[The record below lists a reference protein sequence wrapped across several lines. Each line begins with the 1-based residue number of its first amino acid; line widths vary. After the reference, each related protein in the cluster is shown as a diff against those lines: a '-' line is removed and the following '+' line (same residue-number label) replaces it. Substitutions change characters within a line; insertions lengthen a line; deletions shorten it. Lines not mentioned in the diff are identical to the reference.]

1 MISANAISL
10 QSPPVAVSTQA
21 RPTAG
26 RGEEAGGE
34 APVPAAEARSAQ
46 AAPPSSGS
54 PFRGV
59 NLDIT
64 A

>member
-10 QSPPVAVSTQA
+10 QSPPVAVPTQV
-21 RPTAG
+21 RPAAG
-26 RGEEAGGE
+26 RGDEAGGGSP
-34 APVPAAEARSAQ
+34 APAEAQTAQ
-46 AAPPSSGS
+46 AAPSSSGS
-54 PFRGV
+54 AFRGV